1 MYMTT
6 DVAWQDL
13 KDYMRKAGDV
23 VHVEVMSEPDGKSKG
38 YGICEFAN
46 DRDAQTAIDTL
57 NETELKGRTI
67 YVRED
72 TKDPPPPFG
81 GRRERG
87 RDDRGRDDRSRDG
100 SRDDRGRDDWSRDD
114 RGSNNA
120 IYIWNLSYD
129 TTWQRLEDHC
139 RRTGNVDSA
148 TILTGHDGRSIGCGV
163 VVYQDTRGASRAL
176 RELDASVLDGR
187 EIRIR
192 EDRGHN
198 ESRRSDDDDR
208 RHGDRRGSDNNNSCQ
223 LFVGNLSFK
232 TTWQE
237 LKDHFRKCGHVDHVD
252 VIEGPDGR
260 KRGFGTVRF
269 SNIRDAEKAI
279 DELDGVELD
288 GRSLEVRFDKRL

>member
-1 MYMTT
+1 
-6 DVAWQDL
+6 
-13 KDYMRKAGDV
+13 MRKAGDV

-57 NETELKGRTI
+57 NETDLKGRTI

-72 TKDPPPPFG
+72 TKDPPQQFG
-81 GRRERG
+81 GRREERG
-87 RDDRGRDDRSRDG
+87 RDDRGRDDRSRDDRSRDG
-100 SRDDRGRDDWSRDD
+100 SRDDRGT
-114 RGSNNA
+114 NNS
-120 IYIWNLSYD
+120 IYLWNLSYD

-148 TILTGHDGRSIGCGV
+148 TILTGQDGRSIGCGV
-163 VVYQDTRGASRAL
+163 VVYQDSRGASRAL
-176 RELDASVLDGR
+176 RELDCSALDGR

-198 ESRRSDDDDR
+198 DSRRSEDDDDR
-208 RHGDRRGSDNNNSCQ
+208 RHNARRGADSSNNSCQ

-237 LKDHFRKCGHVDHVD
+237 LKDHFRKCGHVDHVE
-252 VIEGPDGR
+252 VMEGPDGR

-279 DELDGVELD
+279 DEMDGVELD